1 MRAIQITRTGGP
13 EVLTEVEL
21 PDPEPAPGHLLVE
34 VEAAGVN
41 FADTARV
48 AGAYL
53 PPELPFVPGGEVV
66 GRTADGRRVM
76 GLAQRGYASRAV
88 VDGEDAVEL
97 PEGIG
102 AGVAL
107 ALLVQGLTAWHLI
120 RSAAR
125 VLPGESVVVNSAAGG
140 VGHLAVQLARES
152 GAGRVIA
159 TASSEDKRALAL
171 SLGADAAVDGR
182 AEGYAERVIEANLG
196 HRADVVL
203 DAVGGPVFDA
213 ALGAVAEFGRLVSYG
228 FASGRGP
235 SPIDVDRL
243 TELNFSVAGFWVRPA
258 IRLPGGYK
266 VPLKE
271 LLGLTASGRLRPL
284 VGGEYA
290 LSDARRA
297 HEDMLARRTTGKIIL
312 RP

>member
-1 MRAIQITRTGGP
+1 MRAIQIIRTGGP

-88 VDGEDAVEL
+88 VDGEDA
-97 PEGIG
+97 
-102 AGVAL
+102 
-107 ALLVQGLTAWHLI
+107 
-120 RSAAR
+120 
-125 VLPGESVVVNSAAGG
+125 
-140 VGHLAVQLARES
+140 
-152 GAGRVIA
+152 
-159 TASSEDKRALAL
+159 
-171 SLGADAAVDGR
+171 
-182 AEGYAERVIEANLG
+182 
-196 HRADVVL
+196 
-203 DAVGGPVFDA
+203 
-213 ALGAVAEFGRLVSYG
+213 
-228 FASGRGP
+228 
-235 SPIDVDRL
+235 
-243 TELNFSVAGFWVRPA
+243 
-258 IRLPGGYK
+258 
-266 VPLKE
+266 
-271 LLGLTASGRLRPL
+271 
-284 VGGEYA
+284 

>member
-1 MRAIQITRTGGP
+1 MRAIQITRIGGP

-21 PDPEPAPGHLLVE
+21 PDPVPEPGRLLVE

-41 FADTARV
+41 FADTERV
-48 AGAYL
+48 AGTYL
-53 PPELPFVPGGEVV
+53 PPDLPFVPGGEIV

-76 GLAQRGYASRAV
+76 GLARRGYASKALI
-88 VDGEDAVEL
+88 DDEDVVEL
-97 PEGIG
+97 PEEIG
-102 AGVAL
+102 AGEAL

-125 VLPGESVVVNSAAGG
+125 VLPGERVVVNSAAGG
-140 VGHLAVQLARES
+140 VGHLAVQLAGEF

-159 TASSEDKRALAL
+159 TASSEEKQALAL
-171 SLGADAAVDGR
+171 SLGADVAVDGE

-213 ALGAVAEFGRLVSYG
+213 ALGAVADFGRLVSYG
-228 FASGRGP
+228 TASHQSP

-243 TELNFSVAGFWVRPA
+243 TELNFSVTGFWVRPA
-258 IRLPGGYK
+258 IRLPGGYRE
-266 VPLKE
+266 PLKE
-271 LLGLTASGRLRPL
+271 LLDLTASGRLRPI

-297 HEDMLARRTTGKIIL
+297 HEDMLARRTTGKVVL